1 MLLVLISI
9 SLVSLC
15 VGEDYQA
22 WYIPE
27 DKLARYPDHPK
38 FKTNEDIFYGFTLK
52 EPLFSAE
59 EREEVCKRGC
69 VCVCVGG
76 REGAQWASTYPLLS
90 PETPHL
96 KTALVLPAL
105 NAFLPA

>member
-22 WYIPE
+22 WYIPA

-69 VCVCVGG
+69 VCLGVGEG
-76 REGAQWASTYPLLS
+76 GGEDNVVLEKELEKREITLTIY
-90 PETPHL
+90 
-96 KTALVLPAL
+96 LVFKYLI
-105 NAFLPA
+105 